1 MRKFTARI
9 IAFIAIAACV
19 WAVAYYGFLRQD
31 KQQYNFKTAKIEKKD
46 IIQSIDATGTVEPE
60 ELVDV
65 GARVSGEI
73 VAFGKDKNG
82 NEVDYGSEI
91 TEGSLIALI
100 DDEIP
105 RSDILQAKAR
115 LEQAKASLA
124 QAKATL
130 LQNEANLRKA
140 ERDWSRAQRLGVSE
154 ALSQASYDAYL
165 ADWETATAQIEVS
178 KAQIL
183 QANAEVAQAEAALKV
198 EERNLEYCQI
208 KAPVNGIVID
218 RKVNVGQTVV
228 SNMSASSLFLIAKDL
243 KKMEVW
249 ASVNEADIG
258 NIKKGQRVV
267 FTVDAYPNEKF
278 EGTVGKIRLNAT
290 MSQNV
295 VTYVVE
301 VVTDNSSGKLLPYL
315 SANLNFE
322 VKRKDGAL
330 SVPNSALRFSPSDD
344 MIAEDV
350 DMANFDG
357 KRKIWIPDGDKVRPI
372 VVERSINDGAYSA
385 IESPEIKEGM
395 EVVVGTESLSGASAS
410 SSNPFMPKMPQRKR
424 GNNNTKTTTKK

>member
-1 MRKFTARI
+1 MSRLIKRI
-9 IAFIAIAACV
+9 IVFIVVAACAG
-19 WAVAYYGFLRQD
+19 AVAYYGFI
-31 KQQYNFKTAKIEKKD
+31 KKSEQQFTFKTAKIEKKD

-73 VAFGKDKNG
+73 VAFGKDKEG
-82 NEVDYGSEI
+82 KEVDYGSEI

-183 QANAEVAQAEAALKV
+183 QASAEVAQAEAALKV
-198 EERNLEYCQI
+198 EERNLEYCTI
-208 KAPVNGIVID
+208 KAPVDGIVID

-278 EGTVGKIRLNAT
+278 IGEVGKIRLNAT

-301 VVTDNSSGKLLPYL
+301 VLTDNSSGKLLPYL

-330 SVPNSALRFSPSDD
+330 SVPNSALRFSP
-344 MIAEDV
+344 V
-350 DMANFDG
+350 
-357 KRKIWIPDGDKVRPI
+357 
-372 VVERSINDGAYSA
+372 
-385 IESPEIKEGM
+385 
-395 EVVVGTESLSGASAS
+395 L
-410 SSNPFMPKMPQRKR
+410 
-424 GNNNTKTTTKK
+424 

>member
-1 MRKFTARI
+1 M
-9 IAFIAIAACV
+9 
-19 WAVAYYGFLRQD
+19 RQD

-82 NEVDYGSEI
+82 KEVDYGSEI

-115 LEQAKASLA
+115 LEQARASLA

-183 QANAEVAQAEAALKV
+183 QANAEVAQAE
-198 EERNLEYCQI
+198 R
-208 KAPVNGIVID
+208 
-218 RKVNVGQTVV
+218 
-228 SNMSASSLFLIAKDL
+228 
-243 KKMEVW
+243 
-249 ASVNEADIG
+249 
-258 NIKKGQRVV
+258 
-267 FTVDAYPNEKF
+267 
-278 EGTVGKIRLNAT
+278 
-290 MSQNV
+290 
-295 VTYVVE
+295 
-301 VVTDNSSGKLLPYL
+301 
-315 SANLNFE
+315 
-322 VKRKDGAL
+322 
-330 SVPNSALRFSPSDD
+330 
-344 MIAEDV
+344 
-350 DMANFDG
+350 
-357 KRKIWIPDGDKVRPI
+357 
-372 VVERSINDGAYSA
+372 
-385 IESPEIKEGM
+385 
-395 EVVVGTESLSGASAS
+395 
-410 SSNPFMPKMPQRKR
+410 
-424 GNNNTKTTTKK
+424 